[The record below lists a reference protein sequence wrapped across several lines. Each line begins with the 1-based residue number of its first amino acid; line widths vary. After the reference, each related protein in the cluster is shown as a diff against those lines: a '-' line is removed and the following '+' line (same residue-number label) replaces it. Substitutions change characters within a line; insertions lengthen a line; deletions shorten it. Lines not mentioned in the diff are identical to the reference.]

1 MEVRRTRS
9 GARNWIDWRPSASAR
24 RRRRPRRR
32 RRRAAAAA
40 AAAAAAR
47 ASTAREVQRRPPV
60 KEYPAQAY
68 VQQEHFFS
76 PVAAGEARAWACGQ
90 RVHAHMPGC
99 ACPDRPRNM
108 PLDSVALRKERGSW
122 VGTFVL
128 QCDPHKYAN
137 DPLGAERELSARL
150 GEGGVRVECWGRE
163 ALNTP
168 LTAETDVRLVNEH
181 FEDIAAPSLLFGL
194 EKEMEQLCD
203 VGRELAPVANAAPCA
218 VPWSVLARATDA
230 SDDEFGKELAR
241 LELSAFLEAQ
251 GLAVVRNDAPPL
263 VEQSCPDLA
272 ACAPLLPTFRGD
284 ANQPL
289 ADLRVLLAA
298 HLVEGRLVV
307 GLPRASRAR
316 LGELPAHAAAR
327 GAHEVLALR
336 LGVLDDA
343 GTALKTVQPHAKT
356 GSGRR
361 AVAAGRLLLRCLA
374 VDDGTAPTQLTVQ
387 NGEFVPQLF
396 VPPPLPHRRT
406 RTRSTKVGISEA
418 RAAAAV
424 EAAEGASTST
434 PTGARTLQIK
444 LQEEEALPL
453 GGRNREKNEKYQRN
467 FPQPRV
473 GFKKPPQRKVPRN
486 FSGKDPKSVVCC
498 YFLRD
503 MCKNGD
509 ELQVQPRPGLSWRR
523 VFVGRRLPL
532 RPR

>member
-1 MEVRRTRS
+1 M
-9 GARNWIDWRPSASAR
+9 
-24 RRRRPRRR
+24 
-32 RRRAAAAA
+32 
-40 AAAAAAR
+40 
-47 ASTAREVQRRPPV
+47 
-60 KEYPAQAY
+60 
-68 VQQEHFFS
+68 
-76 PVAAGEARAWACGQ
+76 
-90 RVHAHMPGC
+90 
-99 ACPDRPRNM
+99 
-108 PLDSVALRKERGSW
+108 
-122 VGTFVL
+122 GTFVL

-181 FEDIAAPSLLFGL
+181 FEDIAAPSLLLLGSK
-194 EKEMEQLCD
+194 KEMEQLCD

-272 ACAPLLPTFRGD
+272 ACAPLLPTLRGD

-316 LGELPAHAAAR
+316 LGEPPAHAAAR

-356 GSGRR
+356 V
-361 AVAAGRLLLRCLA
+361 VADARSRPDVCFLRCLA

-396 VPPPLPHRRT
+396 VPPPLAPPTHQNAFYQGGYQRGSQGRGRGRGRGRGFYEHPNRGKDSPDQAPRKKKLFPVRT
-406 RTRSTKVGISEA
+406 ES
-418 RAAAAV
+418 
-424 EAAEGASTST
+424 
-434 PTGARTLQIK
+434 
-444 LQEEEALPL
+444 
-453 GGRNREKNEKYQRN
+453 REKNEKYQRN

-486 FSGKDPKSVVCC
+486 FSGKDPKSVICC

-503 MCKNGD
+503 QCRNGD
-509 ELQVQPRPGLSWRR
+509 DCKFSHDRALAGGACSWGADCRY
-523 VFVGRRLPL
+523 GHGKGQSECP
-532 RPR
+532 PCADDA